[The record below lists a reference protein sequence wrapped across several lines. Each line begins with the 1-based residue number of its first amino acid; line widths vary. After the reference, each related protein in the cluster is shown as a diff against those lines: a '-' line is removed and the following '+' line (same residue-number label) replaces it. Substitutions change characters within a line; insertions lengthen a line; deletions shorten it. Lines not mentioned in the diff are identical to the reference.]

1 MGRVIA
7 GLVVLAAFGGLL
19 VSQLMREAKV
29 ECEVCVEYAGQSACR
44 INRAADRDHAV
55 AGAISTACA
64 VLAGGV
70 TQGIQCTSTPPR
82 SVSCQD

>member
-1 MGRVIA
+1 VARVIA
-7 GLVVLAAFGGLL
+7 GLVALAAFGGLL
-19 VSQLMREAKV
+19 VSQLMREVKV
-29 ECEVCVEYAGQSACR
+29 ECQVCVEYAGQRACR
-44 INRAADRDHAV
+44 TNRAADRDHAI

-70 TQGIQCTSTPPR
+70 TQGIQCTSTPPK